1 MGDEYLVHILGRLS
15 SIQLNLVYSGQSS
28 VFQDWFSVFTGFP
41 G

>member
-15 SIQLNLVYSGQSS
+15 SVWLNLVYSGQIRCFFGP
-28 VFQDWFSVFTGFP
+28 VLVFTGFP